1 MNPWALLGIVL
12 AVGAMTGGAYMR
24 GREDGENKI
33 VAQQA
38 REDAIAAAASDAAAS
53 AIAAAIPKITV
64 KHQTVRQELER
75 EIRTNPVYLRAE
87 CDTGPGSLQR
97 FNAAIPGAQP
107 VSEAPRHSAVSASD
121 ASN

>member
-12 AVGAMTGGAYMR
+12 AVGAMTGGAYFR

-75 EIRTNPVYLRAE
+75 EIQTREVYRDPGCRTGADSLRLYN
-87 CDTGPGSLQR
+87 S
-97 FNAAIPGAQP
+97 AIPGA
-107 VSEAPRHSAVSASD
+107 APDAPDPRAVSAAD
-121 ASN
+121 AGH